1 MKRILYLSFYF
12 EPDLCAGSFRNTPL
26 AKELARLVRNVAE
39 VDVITTIPNRYK
51 SFSVDSSE
59 IQQIENLSITRI
71 MMPLHKSGFIDQ
83 ANLFRHF
90 YFATKKISRG
100 YKYDL
105 VFASSSRLFT
115 AYLVYELAKEMKVP
129 LYLDIRD
136 IFTDT
141 MNEVITNR
149 MIKKVV
155 LPSLLHIE
163 RKTFNYASHIN
174 LISEGFRPYFEK
186 YLKAKYSY
194 FTNGIDEEFV
204 FRDNFSEALHPTVK
218 TITYAGNIGE
228 GQGLHKI
235 IPQAA
240 EALGKEYRFLIIGDG
255 GARRLLEEEINK
267 RRLSNIKIERPVKR
281 NELIEIYKGS
291 HFLMLHLNDYK
302 AFEKVIPSKI
312 FELGAFPRPILAG
325 VSGYA
330 RLFMEKN
337 ISDLILF
344 QPAHPEDLVQK
355 LKLYQYSIPKRNEF
369 IHRFGRDQINLEM
382 AKSII
387 SYL

>member
-100 YKYDL
+100 KKYDL

-115 AYLVYELAKEMKVP
+115 AYLGYELAKEMKVP

-302 AFEKVIPSKI
+302 AFEKVLPSKI